1 MFWTAFIWGIG
12 VSFGASFGVL
22 FLAIMLC
29 FVVAFCTSDRVKKST
44 ELAEAAN
51 AALLHRNE
59 LTEKQIE
66 MITKAH
72 ITWKQSLIASESNSG
87 IPFR

>member
-1 MFWTAFIWGIG
+1 MFWTAFVWGLG

-22 FLAIMLC
+22 FLAVMLC

-51 AALLHRNE
+51 AALLKRNE

-66 MITKAH
+66 SLRDIAH
-72 ITWKQSLIASESNSG
+72 VIDAAGGVLN
-87 IPFR
+87 R